1 MKLPIEEVNVE
12 LTSGNVLTMDTMM
25 EPLGTF
31 KVTNCSIHKI
41 NSEQVHL
48 AIHLQRI
55 SSSFWMSFLIPYIFI
70 VLAAEITLFIDESH
84 FKATFTVAITTNVVM
99 YTLYRSI
106 QEKLPEQSGA
116 KLIDIWL
123 LHGLLIPMIVFIIL
137 ATNELINSSEKS
149 KETTDKERNVVTPQ
163 TDTNSKCRQA
173 IKVVPDTNL
182 VDDGKEIS
190 NPGELGKDKTLAKK
204 KSTLFMTVCR
214 VVVPSIS
221 VSFMAFFFLVW
232 YFGY

>member
-31 KVTNCSIHKI
+31 KVTKCSIHSN

-116 KLIDIWL
+116 KLIDFWL

-137 ATNELINSSEKS
+137 ATNELINSSDKS
-149 KETTDKERNVVTPQ
+149 KETTGKGRNVVTAQ
-163 TDTNSKCRQA
+163 TDTKCKQP

-182 VDDGKEIS
+182 VDDVKEIS
-190 NPGELGKDKTLAKK
+190 NPGELSVDKTLAKK
-204 KSTLFMTVCR
+204 KSTLFMTVSR

-232 YFGY
+232 YFRL